1 MPRSRCSSTSGLSS
15 RSSRED
21 MGSTTPSTISRT
33 LVSESTP
40 LLPLKEP
47 IYQGYTFSDVK
58 EEIWASPSHVVR
70 CVILMSILGDT
81 PPCGTYI
88 WALAASALGTMTA
101 GVTGL
106 SIITGFACALDSLLP
121 HAWTSGNS
129 QHVGLW
135 TQRMIVLLSM
145 ISVPIVLLWLN
156 AESILLKLRQE
167 PKVAHMAGM
176 YLKWF
181 VLSLPGQTVTVVARR
196 FYQAQGRSHIPTI
209 IMIFIAALNA
219 FLSWL
224 LVWGPEPFRLGFIG
238 APIASSIS
246 FDLMAIIY
254 IIHAYWINSSEAW
267 HPINHL
273 CFQELGKLFRLGL
286 SSTGQIASE
295 WWCWEIVALAAS
307 QLGPIPLAA
316 QSVLLTSANVVF
328 MAPFSVSLATSI
340 RVGNALGSG
349 QARKAK
355 LAAETAIGIA
365 TYMAFRKKWGYMFN
379 DDQEVVNLVAH
390 VLPFLALSQLFDCGT
405 TIMDGVLRARGKL
418 AFGAIVNMLSY
429 YVFGIPVG
437 ISLAFWAN
445 FGLAGLWMGLSA
457 AMFCSAIVS
466 IAAVCV
472 TDWDR
477 EVAKTRARLGQ
488 SDDDT
493 VNVMHLYPHN
503 VSYTFI
509 TFYIICQQNIAQE
522 FIASSLNQEN
532 HTLPLY
538 LSIYYEEI
546 FSHKYTRSETT
557 SASR

>member
-1 MPRSRCSSTSGLSS
+1 MARSRSSSTSGSSLSF
-15 RSSRED
+15 RGSRED
-21 MGSTTPSTISRT
+21 MGSTTPSTVSRT

-47 IYQGYTFSDVK
+47 TYEGYTVSEVK
-58 EEIWASPSHVVR
+58 DEIWETLYHAAPIFGSQILEYSLIAASVV
-70 CVILMSILGDT
+70 SIGHIST
-81 PPCGTYI
+81 E
-88 WALAASALGTMTA
+88 ALAASALGSMTA

-121 HAWTSGNS
+121 HAWTGGNP

-135 TQRMIVLLSM
+135 SQRMVVLLSM
-145 ISVPIVLLWLN
+145 ITAPIVLLWLN
-156 AESILLKLRQE
+156 AESILLKLKQE
-167 PKVAHMAGM
+167 PEVARMAGL
-176 YLKWF
+176 YLQWF
-181 VLSLPGQTVTVVARR
+181 TLSLPGQCITIVARR

-209 IMIFIAALNA
+209 IMTFIAAVNALLN
-219 FLSWL
+219 WL
-224 LVWGPEPFRLGFIG
+224 LVWGPEPIRLGFIG

-246 FDLMAIIY
+246 FDLMALIY
-254 IIHAYWINSSEAW
+254 IVHAYFINSPEAR
-267 HPINHL
+267 HPMNYL
-273 CFQELGKLFRLGL
+273 CLQELGKLFRLGL

-316 QSVLLTSANVVF
+316 QSVLLTSANVVY

-355 LAAETAIGIA
+355 LAAETAIGMSIFIAMLISA
-365 TYMAFRKKWGYMFN
+365 TYMTFRKNWSYMFN
-379 DDQEVVNLVAH
+379 DDQEV
-390 VLPFLALSQLFDCGT
+390 LFDCGT

-418 AFGAIVNMLSY
+418 AFGAIVNILSY

-437 ISLAFWAN
+437 ISLAFWAK

-457 AMFCSAIVS
+457 AMFCSAVVS

-488 SDDDT
+488 SDD
-493 VNVMHLYPHN
+493 V
-503 VSYTFI
+503 
-509 TFYIICQQNIAQE
+509 
-522 FIASSLNQEN
+522 ASG
-532 HTLPLY
+532 
-538 LSIYYEEI
+538 
-546 FSHKYTRSETT
+546 TT
-557 SASR
+557 PV

>member
-1 MPRSRCSSTSGLSS
+1 MLTSVISLGHIST
-15 RSSRED
+15 E
-21 MGSTTPSTISRT
+21 
-33 LVSESTP
+33 
-40 LLPLKEP
+40 
-47 IYQGYTFSDVK
+47 
-58 EEIWASPSHVVR
+58 
-70 CVILMSILGDT
+70 
-81 PPCGTYI
+81 
-88 WALAASALGTMTA
+88 ALAASALGTMTA

-307 QLGPIPLAA
+307 QYVPYTMCHSIPWLTKGDTRRLGPIPLAA

-355 LAAETAIGIA
+355 LAAETAIGMSVFIAMLISA

-429 YVFGIPVG
+429 YVLGIPVG

-493 VNVMHLYPHN
+493 G
-503 VSYTFI
+503 I
-509 TFYIICQQNIAQE
+509 TV
-522 FIASSLNQEN
+522 
-532 HTLPLY
+532 
-538 LSIYYEEI
+538 
-546 FSHKYTRSETT
+546 
-557 SASR
+557 

>member
-1 MPRSRCSSTSGLSS
+1 MPRSRSSSTLGSSS
-15 RSSRED
+15 RSFQED
-21 MGSTTPSTISRT
+21 IGSTTPSTISGT
-33 LVSESTP
+33 LISESTP

-47 IYQGYTFSDVK
+47 TYQTHTFSEVK
-58 EEIWASPSHVVR
+58 DEIWDTLHHAAPIFGTQILEYSLMLTSVV
-70 CVILMSILGDT
+70 SLGHISTD
-81 PPCGTYI
+81 
-88 WALAASALGTMTA
+88 ALAASALGTMTA

-121 HAWTSGNS
+121 HAWTSGNP

-145 ISVPIVLLWLN
+145 ISVPIILLWLN
-156 AESILLKLRQE
+156 AESILLKLKQE
-167 PKVAHMAGM
+167 PKIAHMAGL
-176 YLKWF
+176 YLQWF
-181 VLSLPGQTVTVVARR
+181 VLSLPGQTITVVARR

-209 IMIFIAALNA
+209 ITIFVAALNA
-219 FLSWL
+219 FLTWL
-224 LVWGPEPFRLGFIG
+224 LVWGPDPFRLGFIG
-238 APIASSIS
+238 APIAGSIS
-246 FDLMAIIY
+246 FDLMALLY
-254 IIHAYWINSSEAW
+254 IIHAYFINPPEAW
-267 HPINHL
+267 HPLNRL
-273 CFQELGKLFRLGL
+273 CLQELGKLFRLGL

-355 LAAETAIGIA
+355 LAAETAIGMSVVIA
-365 TYMAFRKKWGYMFN
+365 MLISVIYMAFRKKWGYMFN

-405 TIMDGVLRARGKL
+405 NIMDGILRARGKL
-418 AFGAIVNMLSY
+418 AFGAIVNILSY
-429 YVFGIPVG
+429 YVLGIPVG
-437 ISLAFWAN
+437 IGLAFWAN

-457 AMFCSAIVS
+457 AMFCSATISIV
-466 IAAVCV
+466 AVCI

-488 SDDDT
+488 SDDNT
-493 VNVMHLYPHN
+493 G
-503 VSYTFI
+503 I
-509 TFYIICQQNIAQE
+509 TA
-522 FIASSLNQEN
+522 
-532 HTLPLY
+532 
-538 LSIYYEEI
+538 
-546 FSHKYTRSETT
+546 
-557 SASR
+557 

>member
-47 IYQGYTFSDVK
+47 IYQGYTFSD
-58 EEIWASPSHVVR
+58 ETLHHAAPIFGTQILEYSLMLTS
-70 CVILMSILGDT
+70 VISLGHIST
-81 PPCGTYI
+81 E
-88 WALAASALGTMTA
+88 ALAASALGTMTA

-355 LAAETAIGIA
+355 LAAETAIGMSVFIAMLISA

-405 TIMDGVLRARGKL
+405 TIMDGVLRARG
-418 AFGAIVNMLSY
+418 NS
-429 YVFGIPVG
+429 
-437 ISLAFWAN
+437 
-445 FGLAGLWMGLSA
+445 
-457 AMFCSAIVS
+457 
-466 IAAVCV
+466 
-472 TDWDR
+472 
-477 EVAKTRARLGQ
+477 
-488 SDDDT
+488 
-493 VNVMHLYPHN
+493 
-503 VSYTFI
+503 
-509 TFYIICQQNIAQE
+509 
-522 FIASSLNQEN
+522 
-532 HTLPLY
+532 
-538 LSIYYEEI
+538 
-546 FSHKYTRSETT
+546 RSGP
-557 SASR
+557 S

>member
-1 MPRSRCSSTSGLSS
+1 MVRS
-15 RSSRED
+15 RSSSSSGSSFRSSRQD
-21 MGSTTPSTISRT
+21 IGSTTPSTISRT

-47 IYQGYTFSDVK
+47 AREKYTVSEVRD
-58 EEIWASPSHVVR
+58 EIWELLHHAAPIFGSQILEYSLIVAS
-70 CVILMSILGDT
+70 VISIGHIST
-81 PPCGTYI
+81 E
-88 WALAASALGTMTA
+88 ALAASALGSMTA

-121 HAWTSGNS
+121 HAWTSGNP

-135 TQRMIVLLSM
+135 TQRMLVLLSI
-145 ISVPIVLLWLN
+145 ISVPIVVLWLN
-156 AESILLKLRQE
+156 AEAILLKFRQE
-167 PKVAHMAGM
+167 AQVAHMAGL
-176 YLKWF
+176 YLQWF
-181 VLSLPGQTVTVVARR
+181 VLSLPGQCITIVARR

-209 IMIFIAALNA
+209 IMTFIAAVNALLN
-219 FLSWL
+219 WL
-224 LVWGPEPFRLGFIG
+224 LVWGPEPIRLGFIG

-246 FDLMAIIY
+246 FDLMALIY
-254 IIHAYWINSSEAW
+254 VIHAYFINSPEAW

-316 QSVLLTSANVVF
+316 QSVLLTSANVVY

-349 QARKAK
+349 QARKAR
-355 LAAETAIGIA
+355 LAAETAIGTSVFIAMLISA
-365 TYMAFRKKWGYMFN
+365 TYMTFRKNWGYMFN
-379 DDQEVVNLVAH
+379 DDQEVVSLVAH

-418 AFGAIVNMLSY
+418 AFGAIVNILSY

-437 ISLAFWAN
+437 ISLAFWAK

-457 AMFCSAIVS
+457 AMFCSAVVS
-466 IAAVCV
+466 IAVVCV

-488 SDDDT
+488 TNDSTD
-493 VNVMHLYPHN
+493 
-503 VSYTFI
+503 S
-509 TFYIICQQNIAQE
+509 
-522 FIASSLNQEN
+522 
-532 HTLPLY
+532 
-538 LSIYYEEI
+538 
-546 FSHKYTRSETT
+546 TT
-557 SASR
+557 QV